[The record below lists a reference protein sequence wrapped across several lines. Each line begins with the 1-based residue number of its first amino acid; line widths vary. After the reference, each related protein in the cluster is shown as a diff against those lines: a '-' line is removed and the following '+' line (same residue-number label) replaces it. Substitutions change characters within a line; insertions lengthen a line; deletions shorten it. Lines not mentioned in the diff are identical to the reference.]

1 MMDSSRKLLII
12 MLFLIAMLITACGSA
27 PVEETATDTQ
37 SPTLTIIPTK
47 AFTATPAG
55 TSTPTTLEILQAKDP
70 DFEIIFNDQGCTLFG
85 PMEITRGEYLV
96 VLHNQTELPAVLWM
110 ANYFGG
116 GSFDDH
122 LRWREENCGGQGT
135 HCEDEDGN
143 EISYSL
149 VAWMGPKLQANV
161 GEEVYYKVYDVKN
174 AREHSFWV
182 SLDRW
187 WGWLC
192 APVQVN
198 N

>member
-12 MLFLIAMLITACGSA
+12 VLFLIAMLITACGSV
-27 PVEETATDTQ
+27 PVEETLTDAPL
-37 SPTLTIIPTK
+37 PTLTLIPTK

-55 TSTPTTLEILQAKDP
+55 TSTPTTLEILRARDP

-85 PMEITRGEYLV
+85 PKEITRGEYLV

-110 ANYFGG
+110 ENYFGG

-122 LRWREENCGGQGT
+122 LRWGEENCGGQGT

-143 EISYSL
+143 AISYSK
-149 VAWMGPKLQANV
+149 VTWMGPKKQAND
-161 GEEVYYKVYDVKN
+161 GIKTYYKVYDVKQ

-192 APVQVN
+192 APVQVSK
-198 N
+198 

>member
-1 MMDSSRKLLII
+1 MTYTSRKLLII
-12 MLFLIAMLITACGSA
+12 VLFLITMLITACGSA
-27 PVEETATDTQ
+27 PVEETAIDDPL
-37 SPTLTIIPTK
+37 PTLTLTPTI
-47 AFTATPAG
+47 AFTATPVG
-55 TSTPTTLEILQAKDP
+55 TPTPTTLEILQARDP

-110 ANYFGG
+110 ENYFGG

-149 VAWMGPKLQANV
+149 VTWMGPKLQAHD
-161 GEEVYYKVYDVKN
+161 GIQAYYKIYEVKQ

-192 APVQVN
+192 APVQVSK
-198 N
+198 

>member
-1 MMDSSRKLLII
+1 MTYSFRKLLII
-12 MLFLIAMLITACGSA
+12 VLFLVALLITACGSA
-27 PVEETATDTQ
+27 PVEETAPDTQ
-37 SPTLTIIPTK
+37 SPTLTLMPTK
-47 AFTATPAG
+47 ASTATPAG
-55 TSTPTTLEILQAKDP
+55 TSTPTTLEILQDKDP
-70 DFEIIFNDQGCTLFG
+70 DFEIIFNDEGCTLFG

-110 ANYFGG
+110 ENYFGG

-149 VAWMGPKLQANV
+149 VTWMGPKLQAHD
-161 GEEVYYKVYDVKN
+161 GIQTYYKIYEVKQ

-198 N
+198 K

>member
-1 MMDSSRKLLII
+1 MDSSRKLLII
-12 MLFLIAMLITACGSA
+12 VLFLIAMLITACRSV

-37 SPTLTIIPTK
+37 SPTLTLIPTK

-70 DFEIIFNDQGCTLFG
+70 DFEIIFNDEGCTLFG
-85 PMEITRGEYLV
+85 PKEITRGEYLV

-161 GEEVYYKVYDVKN
+161 GEEVYYKVYDVKQ

-182 SLDRW
+182 SSDRW

-192 APVQVN
+192 ASIDVSK
-198 N
+198 

>member
-1 MMDSSRKLLII
+1 MTYTSRKLLII
-12 MLFLIAMLITACGSA
+12 VLFLITMLITACGSA
-27 PVEETATDTQ
+27 PVEETAIDDPL
-37 SPTLTIIPTK
+37 PTLTLVPTI

-55 TSTPTTLEILQAKDP
+55 TPTPTTLDILQAKDP

-110 ANYFGG
+110 ENYFGG

-149 VAWMGPKLQANV
+149 VTWMGPKLQAHD
-161 GEEVYYKVYDVKN
+161 GIQTYYKIYEVKQ

-198 N
+198 K